1 MTIGSFNDKMRTIM
15 KTWKKLSAVLQAAL
29 IAFAVQMQ
37 YGAPLSRADYKS
49 GMHYFYAQITGLLG
63 EYSVNG
69 LLIFLLALIFVGWMG
84 QETRKDLY
92 KKGVL
97 PYLFSF
103 CLLVGQSYR
112 QGGSLSG
119 CFRDIFSAAGF
130 LLAFAGYSLLFHYC
144 IALFLGLYQRAA
156 VSGWHPGK
164 AEAFLG
170 EKSFRNVFLLLLIL
184 WVPVIVL
191 GYPGN
196 LCYDF
201 LGQVEQGLGMTG
213 YSTHHPLLHTL
224 IAGGI
229 IRLGRLLTGSADA
242 GLFLYTLLQSAAL
255 AAALAGT
262 AERLAKRGVSY
273 PLRLAAVC
281 VYGLAPVYSNIAST
295 AIKDVPF
302 MAAVIW
308 YLLLLEEL
316 VTEGIGEKSIREEG
330 IPKESAR
337 KEGIQGQVPGEKIS
351 GAGSRVWWGKL
362 VLAQVLVGLLRNN
375 GIYMVVLTGI
385 ILVIVYRKKILLL
398 CTAVLPLVLCLGG
411 NAALSAGLSAEKGS
425 MGEMLSIPFQQTA
438 RYLQL
443 YGDELSAEE
452 RKAIDG
458 VLQDAGLVAASYNPD
473 IADPVKALYLK
484 DSGVEKLISYFKV
497 WAAGFFKHPMVYLD
511 AFFAHVYG
519 WFDPGAVNSIRYEA
533 ESGLFRQGGLIPG
546 MDKVLLFVYRFAG
559 YVPFL
564 AVLENVGV
572 YTWLLLILA
581 GAALRGKLKR
591 GVLLA
596 PLFISLLICMAA
608 PCFYLHP
615 RYAFPIMF
623 TIPFLYG
630 VMNGGIIDEGS
641 TDKEKRISDNGDT
654 DKKE

>member
-1 MTIGSFNDKMRTIM
+1 M
-15 KTWKKLSAVLQAAL
+15 KTWKKVSAVLQAAL

-37 YGAPLSRADYKS
+37 YGGSLNRADYKS
-49 GMHYFYAQITGLLG
+49 GMHYLYAQVTGLLG
-63 EYSVNG
+63 EYSISG
-69 LLIFLLALIFVGWMG
+69 LLIFLLALVFVCWMG
-84 QETRKDLY
+84 QNTQRCLY
-92 KKGVL
+92 KRGVL

-103 CLLVGQSYR
+103 FLLVGQGYR
-112 QGGSLSG
+112 QGGSFSG
-119 CFRDIFSAAGF
+119 CFGDIFSAAGF
-130 LLAFAGYSLLFHYC
+130 LLAFAGYSVLFHYC

-156 VSGWHPGK
+156 ASDWHPAK

-184 WVPVIVL
+184 WVPVIL
-191 GYPGN
+191 LCYPGN

-201 LGQVEQGLGMTG
+201 LGQAEQGLGMTG
-213 YSTHHPLLHTL
+213 YSAHHPLLHTL

-242 GLFLYTLLQSAAL
+242 GLFLYTLLQAVVL

-262 AERLAKRGVSY
+262 SERLAKRGASY
-273 PLRLAAVC
+273 VLRVAAVC

-308 YLLLLEEL
+308 YILLLEEL
-316 VTEGIGEKSIREEG
+316 VTEGIQG
-330 IPKESAR
+330 R
-337 KEGIQGQVPGEKIS
+337 KAVF
-351 GAGSRVWWGKL
+351 WGKL
-362 VLAQVLVGLLRNN
+362 VLAQVLAGLLRNN

-385 ILVIVYRKKILLL
+385 ILAIVYKRKILLL

-443 YGDELSAEE
+443 YGSELTAAERE
-452 RKAIDG
+452 AIDG
-458 VLQDAGLVAASYNPD
+458 VLTDADLVAASYNPD

-484 DSGVEKLISYFKV
+484 DSGMEKLISYFKV
-497 WAAGFFKHPMVYLD
+497 WAADFFKHPMVYLD

-519 WFDPGAVNSIRYEA
+519 WFDPGAVNAIRYEA
-533 ESGLFRQGGLIPG
+533 ESDLFRQGGLIPG
-546 MDKVLLFVYRFAG
+546 TDKVLLFVYRFAG
-559 YVPFL
+559 YVPLL

-572 YTWLLLILA
+572 YTWLLFILA
-581 GAALRGKLKR
+581 GVAMRGKLKR
-591 GVLLA
+591 GILLA

-630 VMNGGIIDEGS
+630 VMNGGVTGEGS
-641 TDKEKRISDNGDT
+641 TDKEESSGERRSIREENG
-654 DKKE
+654 KGEI

>member
-1 MTIGSFNDKMRTIM
+1 M
-15 KTWKKLSAVLQAAL
+15 KAWKKVSAVLQAAL

-37 YGAPLSRADYKS
+37 YSGSLNRADYKS
-49 GMHYFYAQITGLLG
+49 GMHYLYAQVTGLLG

-69 LLIFLLALIFVGWMG
+69 LLIFLLALVFVGWMRQHLG
-84 QETRKDLY
+84 KNLY
-92 KKGVL
+92 QRGVL

-112 QGGSLSG
+112 QGGSFSS
-119 CFRDIFSAAGF
+119 CFGDVFSAVGF
-130 LLAFAGYSLLFHYC
+130 FLAFAGYSVLFHYC
-144 IALFLGLYQRAA
+144 IALFLDLYQRAA
-156 VSGWHPGK
+156 ASGRHPAK

-170 EKSFRNVFLLLLIL
+170 EKSFRNVFLFLLIL
-184 WVPVIVL
+184 WIPVIVL

-229 IRLGRLLTGSADA
+229 IRFGRLLTGSADA
-242 GLFLYTLLQSAAL
+242 GLFLYTLLQAVVL

-262 AERLAKRGVSY
+262 SERLAKRGVSY
-273 PLRLAAVC
+273 SLRLAAVC

-302 MAAVIW
+302 MGAVIW

-316 VTEGIGEKSIREEG
+316 AAEGIRD
-330 IPKESAR
+330 R
-337 KEGIQGQVPGEKIS
+337 KPIY
-351 GAGSRVWWGKL
+351 WGKL

-385 ILVIVYRKKILLL
+385 ILVIAYRKKILLL
-398 CTAVLPLVLCLGG
+398 YTAVLPLVLCLGG

-443 YGDELSAEE
+443 YGDELTAEE
-452 RKAIDG
+452 REAIDG
-458 VLQDAGLVAASYNPD
+458 VLTDADLVAVSYNPD

-484 DSGVEKLISYFKV
+484 DSGAEKLISYFKV
-497 WAAGFFKHPMVYLD
+497 WAAGFLKHPMVYLD

-533 ESGLFRQGGLIPG
+533 ESDLFRQGGLIPG
-546 MDKVLLFVYRFAG
+546 MDKVLLFIYRFAG

-581 GAALRGKLKR
+581 GVALRGKLKR

-630 VMNGGIIDEGS
+630 VMNGGVTGEGS
-641 TDKEKRISDNGDT
+641 TDKEEGFSGEK
-654 DKKE
+654 

>member
-1 MTIGSFNDKMRTIM
+1 MTTGSFNDKIRTIM
-15 KTWKKLSAVLQAAL
+15 KTWKKLSVVLQAAL

-37 YGAPLSRADYKS
+37 YGAPLNRADYKS
-49 GMHYFYAQITGLLG
+49 GMHYLYAQITDLLG
-63 EYSVNG
+63 EYSVSG
-69 LLIFLLALIFVGWMG
+69 LLIFLLALVFVGWMG
-84 QETRKDLY
+84 QDTYKGLY

-112 QGGSLSG
+112 QGGSFSG
-119 CFRDIFSAAGF
+119 CFRDLFSAAGF

-156 VSGWHPGK
+156 ASGWHPAK

-170 EKSFRNVFLLLLIL
+170 DKSFRNVFLFLLIL

-213 YSTHHPLLHTL
+213 YSAHHPLLHTL

-242 GLFLYTLLQSAAL
+242 GLFLYTLLQAAAL

-262 AERLAKRGVSY
+262 AERLAKRGAAY
-273 PLRLAAVC
+273 PLRVAAVC

-316 VTEGIGEKSIREEG
+316 VTEVIRKTGSREEG
-330 IPKESAR
+330 MQREGSREEEIPGKVSGR
-337 KEGIQGQVPGEKIS
+337 RLS

-385 ILVIVYRKKILLL
+385 ILAAVYRKKLLLL

-443 YGDELSAEE
+443 YGRELSAEE
-452 RKAIDG
+452 REAIDD
-458 VLQDAGLVAASYNPD
+458 VLTDADLVAASYDPD
-473 IADPVKALYLK
+473 IADPVKALYRK
-484 DSGVEKLISYFKV
+484 DSGGEKLLSYFKV

-533 ESGLFRQGGLIPG
+533 ESDLFRQGGLIPG

-572 YTWLLLILA
+572 YTWLLFILA
-581 GAALRGKLKR
+581 GVALREKLKR
-591 GVLLA
+591 GILLV
-596 PLFISLLICMAA
+596 PLFVSLLICMAA

-623 TIPFLYG
+623 PIPFLYG
-630 VMNGGIIDEGS
+630 VMNGGVTGEGSKAQDKGKSGNGS
-641 TDKEKRISDNGDT
+641 TDEV
-654 DKKE
+654 

>member
-1 MTIGSFNDKMRTIM
+1 M

-69 LLIFLLALIFVGWMG
+69 LLIFLLALIFVVWMG

-112 QGGSLSG
+112 QGGSFSG

-130 LLAFAGYSLLFHYC
+130 LLAFAGYSVLFHYC

-156 VSGWHPGK
+156 VSGWQPEK
-164 AEAFLG
+164 MEALLG

-201 LGQVEQGLGMTG
+201 LGQAEQGLGMTG

-229 IRLGRLLTGSADA
+229 IRLGRLLSGSADA
-242 GLFLYTLLQSAAL
+242 GLFLYTLLQAVAL

-273 PLRLAAVC
+273 ALRLAAVC

-316 VTEGIGEKSIREEG
+316 VAEGVQG
-330 IPKESAR
+330 R
-337 KEGIQGQVPGEKIS
+337 KPIY
-351 GAGSRVWWGKL
+351 WGKL

-411 NAALSAGLSAEKGS
+411 NAALSASLSAEKGS

-484 DSGVEKLISYFKV
+484 DSGVEKLISY
-497 WAAGFFKHPMVYLD
+497 
-511 AFFAHVYG
+511 
-519 WFDPGAVNSIRYEA
+519 S
-533 ESGLFRQGGLIPG
+533 
-546 MDKVLLFVYRFAG
+546 
-559 YVPFL
+559 
-564 AVLENVGV
+564 
-572 YTWLLLILA
+572 
-581 GAALRGKLKR
+581 AL
-591 GVLLA
+591 
-596 PLFISLLICMAA
+596 
-608 PCFYLHP
+608 
-615 RYAFPIMF
+615 
-623 TIPFLYG
+623 
-630 VMNGGIIDEGS
+630 
-641 TDKEKRISDNGDT
+641 
-654 DKKE
+654 